1 MGAEMFSKG
10 EKKRRT
16 RQSVLRDRQ
25 GTGQEIGKIYDRRY
39 QVLKMLGMG
48 GTGKVFLALDQKTG
62 KEVAVKIVKDQK
74 QWERERVILRK
85 LSYVKGVPELF
96 SAGKEE
102 ELFLVMEYILG
113 DSLKQYR
120 RICGKL
126 RKKEMLLWMIKICK
140 VLDEIHQQG
149 IIHMDLKPENI
160 MLTRTGKVYL
170 IDFGTALFEGEKLS
184 GYGTKNYASK
194 KQSKTEEKAQC
205 YFDVYSFGKT
215 MESIFNESNDVKKVI
230 EKCLAVDEEAE
241 NEKERYQN
249 VRQIQND
256 LEKILWFGHARKSLI
271 LLVIILGSGNLWNQ
285 TQREDQRERKVIEQ
299 KKSQEEIEKAM
310 TYFYGNDQT
319 KRDEALAEAYFK
331 KCVHTKKNAK
341 SYLLLL
347 EVMNG
352 RKNDLQ
358 GEDLMGIVRNCQ
370 KDIYDFWSAYFY
382 LHFYTVNVSKL
393 PEDAWKEAEKIL
405 KQMQKYSQKKE
416 YQKLVETD
424 RINLY
429 ESEAEKGDD
438 RKFLEETDR
447 IFHER
452 FEGNAAWKLYERKLI
467 YLESKQSDISREFE
481 RFLKKYP
488 KVMDAYVEYGIYLCR
503 SNKITEAQRVYQQGK
518 EQTGMTSKRAEELRR
533 KLGL

>member
-1 MGAEMFSKG
+1 
-10 EKKRRT
+10 
-16 RQSVLRDRQ
+16 
-25 GTGQEIGKIYDRRY
+25 
-39 QVLKMLGMG
+39 MLGMG
-48 GTGKVFLALDQKTG
+48 GMGKVFLARDQKTG

-74 QWERERVILRK
+74 QWERERVILQK
-85 LSYVKGVPELF
+85 LKHVKGVPELF
-96 SAGKEE
+96 CAGKEE

-113 DSLKQYR
+113 DSLKQYC

-126 RKKEMLLWMIKICK
+126 QKKDSLLWMIRICK
-140 VLDEIHQQG
+140 VLDKIHQQG
-149 IIHMDLKPENI
+149 VIHMDLKPENI

-170 IDFGTALFEGEKLS
+170 IDFGAALFEGEKLS

-194 KQSKTEEKAQC
+194 KQAKTEEKAQC

-215 MESIFNESNDVKKVI
+215 MESMLNESSDVKKVI
-230 EKCLAVDEEAE
+230 EKCLVEDEEAE
-241 NEKERYQN
+241 NEKQGYQN
-249 VRQIQND
+249 VKQIQTD
-256 LEKILWFGHARKSLI
+256 LEKILWIERVRKGLI
-271 LLVIILGSGNLWNQ
+271 FMVIILGSRSLWNQ
-285 TQREDQRERKVIEQ
+285 TQRDEQKQRKVIVQ
-299 KKSQEEIEKAM
+299 RRSQEDIEKAM
-310 TYFYGNDQT
+310 TYFYGNDQI
-319 KRDEALAEAYFK
+319 KKDEVLAEVYFK
-331 KCVHTKKNAK
+331 KCIQTKKNAK

-347 EVMNG
+347 KVLDG

-358 GEDLMGIVRNCQ
+358 GEELIDVVMDCQ
-370 KDIYDFWSAYFY
+370 KDIHDFWSAYFY

-405 KQMQKYSQKKE
+405 KQIQKYLQKKE

-447 IFHER
+447 IFHEK
-452 FEGNAAWKLYERKLI
+452 FEEDAAWKLYERKLI

-481 RFLKKYP
+481 RFLKKYS
-488 KVMDAYVEYGIYLCR
+488 KSMDAYVEYGIYLCR
-503 SNKITEAQRVYQQGK
+503 KNKIVKAQRIYQQGRQ
-518 EQTGMTSKRAEELRR
+518 QTGMTSKRAEKLRR